1 MNKQA
6 YERMVG
12 MVLNK
17 SAGVVDVVTS
27 LVAAGSE
34 SYLRNKETEDR
45 IKLIDEE
52 IAHNDK
58 AIQQLQATG
67 SNSVAIRKYVD
78 RNIQLQEEKSKLK
91 QGINN
96 V

>member
-6 YERMVG
+6 YEYIVG

-17 SAGVVDVVTS
+17 SAGVADVVTS

-34 SYLRNKETEDR
+34 SYLRNRETEDR
-45 IKLIDEE
+45 IKVIDEE

-91 QGINN
+91 SNINI
-96 V
+96 

>member
-6 YERMVG
+6 YEYIVG

-17 SAGVVDVVTS
+17 SAGVADMVTS

-58 AIQQLQATG
+58 AIQQLQAAG
-67 SNSVAIRKYVD
+67 SNSISIRKYVY

-91 QGINN
+91 SNINM
-96 V
+96 